1 MLVRVGLIS
10 ACLAGC
16 ASEFGSQPLVF
27 QGGNGDS
34 LLKVTFVLSVASMSG
49 GIRVVTIYA
58 QALAD
63 AGHEV
68 TLVSLPYP
76 AIPLRRK
83 IKSFVTGKGWLVT
96 PVIPSYLD
104 DMDLDHRVIEK
115 YRPIVESDVP
125 DADVVVATWWETAE
139 WVNALSPAKGEKV
152 YFVQGHE
159 IFPFCPI
166 DRVMATYRMPLHK
179 ITISQWLADLMRVD
193 YGDADVDLVPNSV
206 DHQQFFAAPRAR
218 QQRPT
223 VGFLYHETPL
233 KGLDVTLDVI
243 AALEKKYPTLRVVS
257 FGSFAPTG
265 AFALPASVEFHLA
278 PDQDRIRDLYTQ
290 CDVWLASSRSEGFN
304 LTAMEAMACRTP
316 VVSTRTGWPMEA
328 ISCFKNGVLA
338 DIDDTHALTA
348 GVEYL
353 LNLDDMAWRAVS
365 EAAHQTVA
373 SSTWEHSARLFE
385 AALNKAVG
393 KRLSGQRA
401 ARPEPTVLEGRG

>member
-1 MLVRVGLIS
+1 
-10 ACLAGC
+10 
-16 ASEFGSQPLVF
+16 
-27 QGGNGDS
+27 
-34 LLKVTFVLSVASMSG
+34 MSG

-58 QALAD
+58 EALVR

-83 IKSFVTGKGWLVT
+83 IKSFVTGKGWLET

-104 DMDLDHRVIEK
+104 DMDLDHRVVEK

-125 DADVVVATWWETAE
+125 DADVVIATWWETAE

-159 IFPFCPI
+159 VFPFCPI
-166 DRVMATYRMPLHK
+166 DRVMATYKMPLHK
-179 ITISQWLADLMRVD
+179 ITISQWLADLMRVE

-206 DHQQFFAAPRAR
+206 DHQQFFSTPRAK
-218 QQRPT
+218 QPRPT
-223 VGFLYHETPL
+223 IGFLYHETPL
-233 KGLDVTLDVI
+233 KGLDVTLEVI
-243 AALEKKYPTLRVVS
+243 SALEKKYPTLRVIS

-265 AFALPASVEFHLA
+265 LFPLPASVEFHLA
-278 PDQDRIRDLYTQ
+278 PDQEHIRDLYTQ

-328 ISCFKNGVLA
+328 ISSKNGVLA
-338 DIDDTHALTA
+338 DIDDTDALTA
-348 GVEYL
+348 GVEHL
-353 LNLDDMAWRAVS
+353 LNLDDSQWRTVS
-365 EAAHQTVA
+365 EAAFETVA
-373 SSTWEHSARLFE
+373 SSSWEKSATLFE
-385 AALNKAVG
+385 AALGKAIG
-393 KRLSGQRA
+393 KRLSEKRIATPQPSVVA
-401 ARPEPTVLEGRG
+401 GRG

>member
-1 MLVRVGLIS
+1 M
-10 ACLAGC
+10 
-16 ASEFGSQPLVF
+16 
-27 QGGNGDS
+27 
-34 LLKVTFVLSVASMSG
+34 KVTFVLSVASMSG

-63 AGHEV
+63 AGHDV

-104 DMDLDHRVIEK
+104 EMDLDHRVIEK

-125 DADVVVATWWETAE
+125 DADVVIATWWETAE
-139 WVNALSPAKGEKV
+139 WVNDLSPAKGEKV

-159 IFPFCPI
+159 IFPFCPT
-166 DRVMATYRMPLHK
+166 DRVIATYNTLPLHK
-179 ITISQWLADLMRVD
+179 ITISRWLADLMRVE

-206 DHQQFFAAPRAR
+206 DHQQFFAAPRGR

-223 VGFLYHETPL
+223 LGFLYHETPL
-233 KGLDVTLDVI
+233 KGLDVTIDVI
-243 AALEKKYPTLRVVS
+243 SALQKKIPDLRVIS

-265 AFALPASVEFHLA
+265 AFELPASVEFHLA
-278 PDQDRIRDLYTQ
+278 PDQEHIRDLYTQ

-316 VVSTRTGWPMEA
+316 VVSTRTGWPLEA
-328 ISCFKNGVLA
+328 ITCFKNGVLA
-338 DIDDTHALTA
+338 DIDDTEALTA
-348 GVEYL
+348 GAEHL
-353 LNLDDMAWRAVS
+353 LTLDDSQWRAVS

-373 SSTWEHSARLFE
+373 SSSWEHSAKLFE
-385 AALNKAVG
+385 AALVKAVG
-393 KRLSGQRA
+393 KRSSGQRLA
-401 ARPEPTVLEGRG
+401 KTASSVV